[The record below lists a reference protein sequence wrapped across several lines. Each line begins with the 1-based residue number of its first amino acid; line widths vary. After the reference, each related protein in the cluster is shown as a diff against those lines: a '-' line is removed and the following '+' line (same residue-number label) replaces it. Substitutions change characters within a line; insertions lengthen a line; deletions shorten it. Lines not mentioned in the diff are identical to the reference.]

1 MCALPGRT
9 IVDGAVDRLEGLA
22 QLQLREGQ
30 TSALLQRTLFQS
42 REMKR
47 SHGGAGATLPP
58 GNETNCACNGMLK
71 ARHAWKHE
79 GREVKTCL
87 DSSKVLGTGKIAIKG
102 LGEYPLYRSPEDVP
116 PCGGSRSHREM
127 KVLLLG
133 LPASSCAQVVS
144 IARAQLRHHIK
155 ARS

>member
-42 REMKR
+42 YEMKR
-47 SHGGAGATLPP
+47 SHGGAGAVQPCPP
-58 GNETNCACNGMLK
+58 GNETNRACNGMLK

-79 GREVKTCL
+79 GREVKTRL

-102 LGEYPLYRSPEDVP
+102 LGEYPLYRSREDV
-116 PCGGSRSHREM
+116 RLAADHDRIE
-127 KVLLLG
+127 K
-133 LPASSCAQVVS
+133 
-144 IARAQLRHHIK
+144 
-155 ARS
+155 